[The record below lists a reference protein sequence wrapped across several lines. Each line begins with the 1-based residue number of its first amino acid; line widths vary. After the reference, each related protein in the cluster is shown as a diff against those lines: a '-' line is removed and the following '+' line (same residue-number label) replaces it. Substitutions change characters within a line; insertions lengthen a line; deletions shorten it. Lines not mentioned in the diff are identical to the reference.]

1 MYYAVSQL
9 NRLRHWGGT
18 AYLCAIVLCVICML
32 LAIVV
37 GSVAIPLPTVATV
50 LWHWIRHVSA
60 PGVPETLVTIITTIR
75 LPRVIMVTCAGA
87 ALGGAGAAYQ
97 GLFRNPL
104 ADPYVIGVASGA
116 GLGAISAVALGGVFA
131 FAWYLMPL
139 GAFSGALIVV
149 GLVYVLARG
158 DDHYTNN
165 DLILAGVALAA
176 LANALTTYIMLH
188 IGRQLS
194 QLLGFLL
201 GSASIVG
208 WDAVGL
214 MIVSVVMGMTML
226 MIAARDLNVL
236 LFPEEQARFLG
247 INVTR
252 IRALVVIG
260 ATLMTATAVAFH
272 GLIGFVG
279 IIVPHSVRMFV
290 GGDHRRLIPLSACY
304 GAVFLLLADMLARTV
319 QSPQEIPV
327 GIITACCGAPFFLW
341 QLRLTKKDRK

>member
-1 MYYAVSQL
+1 MQYAESQIK
-9 NRLRHWGGT
+9 RLRDWRGA
-18 AYLCAIVLCVICML
+18 AYLLALTLCVSCML
-32 LAIVV
+32 VAIVV
-37 GSVAIPLPTVATV
+37 GSVAIPIDTVIVV
-50 LWHWIRHVSA
+50 LWHWLRNI
-60 PGVPETLVTIITTIR
+60 PETVIPSNLVTIIVTIR
-75 LPRVIMVTCAGA
+75 LPRVVMVMCAGA

-116 GLGAISAVALGGVFA
+116 GLGAISAVALSGALA

-139 GAFSGALIVV
+139 GAFVGALLVV
-149 GLVYVLARG
+149 GLVYLLARG
-158 DDHYTNN
+158 NAQYTNT

-176 LANALTTYIMLH
+176 LANALTTYIMLN

-201 GSASIVG
+201 GGATIVG
-208 WDAVGL
+208 WDAVEL
-214 MIVSVVMGMTML
+214 MVVSVFIGMTML
-226 MIAARDLNVL
+226 LIAARDLNVL
-236 LFPEEQARFLG
+236 LFTEEQARFLG
-247 INVTR
+247 INVAR

-279 IIVPHSVRMFV
+279 IIVPHSVRLFV

-304 GAVFLLLADMLARTV
+304 GAVFLLLADMLARTI

-327 GIITACCGAPFFLW
+327 GIVTACCGAPFFLW
-341 QLRLTKKDRK
+341 QLRATKKAA

>member
-1 MYYAVSQL
+1 MQYAVSHIM
-9 NRLRHWGGT
+9 RLRRWRGT
-18 AYLCAIVLCVICML
+18 AYLLAIWLCIVCMVI
-32 LAIVV
+32 AIVV
-37 GSVAIPLPTVATV
+37 GSVAIPIDTVISV
-50 LWHWIRHVSA
+50 LWHWLWSS
-60 PGVPETLVTIITTIR
+60 PETVIPQNIVTIVMTIR
-75 LPRVIMVTCAGA
+75 LPRVIMVACAGA

-104 ADPYVIGVASGA
+104 ADPYIIGVASGA
-116 GLGAISAVALGGVFA
+116 GLGAISAVALGGMLA
-131 FAWYLMPL
+131 FAWYLMPI
-139 GAFSGALIVV
+139 GAFIGAMVVV
-149 GLVYVLARG
+149 GLVYLLARG
-158 DDHYTNN
+158 NAHYTNN

-176 LANALTTYIMLH
+176 LANALTTYIMLN

-201 GSASIVG
+201 GGATIVG
-208 WDAVGL
+208 WDAVGFML
-214 MIVSVVMGMTML
+214 VSCVIGMTL
-226 MIAARDLNVL
+226 LLVAARDLNVL

-279 IIVPHSVRMFV
+279 IIVPHSVRLFV

-304 GAVFLLLADMLARTV
+304 GAVFLLLADMLARTI

-327 GIITACCGAPFFLW
+327 GIVTACCGAPFFLW
-341 QLRLTKKDRK
+341 QLRTSQKAA

>member
-1 MYYAVSQL
+1 MHYAVSQM
-9 NRLRHWGGT
+9 NRLRHWRGT
-18 AYLCAIVLCVICML
+18 VYLFAFVLCVSCML
-32 LAIVV
+32 VAIVV
-37 GSVAIPLPTVATV
+37 GSVAIPLATVTTV
-50 LWHWIRHVSA
+50 LWHWLRHLPVTS
-60 PGVPETLVTIITTIR
+60 VPNNMVTIITTIR
-75 LPRVIMVTCAGA
+75 LPRVVMVTCAGA

-116 GLGAISAVALGGVFA
+116 GLGAISAVALGGTLA

-139 GAFSGALIVV
+139 GAFSGALVVV
-149 GLVYVLARG
+149 GLVYLLARG
-158 DDHYTNN
+158 NDQYTNN

-208 WDAVGL
+208 WDAVAL
-214 MIVSVVMGMTML
+214 MVVSVLIGMTML

-279 IIVPHSVRMFV
+279 IIVPHSVRLFV

-304 GAVFLLLADMLARTV
+304 GAIFLLLADMVARTI

-341 QLRLTKKDRK
+341 QLRTTKKAT